1 MRKWKMKKYMF
12 AGFIGLLVLAM
23 VIAGCA
29 GGSKKAATEQEKVH
43 VVTTST
49 DIADIVKDVGGDR
62 VTVES
67 IVPPG
72 QCPGHFDLKP
82 QTMEVLHKARLFLR
96 HDYESQQFSDKL
108 IDSAGNKDLAVVTVG
123 ANATYMMPSMRLLGI
138 DEVVAALVKADPQNA
153 EAYKT
158 AATKL
163 KNETNRIA
171 AEQKKR
177 LQAAGVSKTKVLVA
191 LYQTGFAKWAGF
203 DVVGSYPPDISLNET
218 KKLIDLGRQKGVTL
232 VLDNL
237 QTPNKVAAESITKEL
252 GIQKVTLSNFPGG
265 LPGTEKWADSF
276 TKNVDLVLAQIQK
289 S

>member
-29 GGSKKAATEQEKVH
+29 GGSKKAATEQEKLH

-49 DIADIVKDVGGDR
+49 DIADIVKDVGGDK
-62 VTVES
+62 VAVES

-82 QTMEVLHKARLFLR
+82 QTMEVLHKAKLFLR
-96 HDYESQQFSDKL
+96 HDYESQKFSDKL
-108 IDSAGNKDLAVVTVG
+108 IESAGNKDLTVVTLG
-123 ANATYMMPSMRLLGI
+123 ANATYMVPSMRLLGI
-138 DEVVAALVKADPQNA
+138 DQVVSALAKADPQNA
-153 EAYKT
+153 EVYRT
-158 AATKL
+158 AAAKL
-163 KNETNRIA
+163 KDETKRIA
-171 AEQKKR
+171 EEQKKR
-177 LQAAGVSKTKVLVA
+177 LEAAGASKTKVIVA

-203 DVVGSYPPDISLNET
+203 DVVASYPPDISLNET
-218 KKLIDLGRQKGVTL
+218 KKLVDLGRQKGVTL

-237 QTPNKVAAESITKEL
+237 QSPNKVAAESISKEL
-252 GIQKVTLSNFPGG
+252 GIRQVVLSNFPGG

-276 TKNVDLVLAQIQK
+276 TKNVDLVLAQLQK